1 MTKVRVT
8 EDAYWEGK
16 GFLTLGKI
24 YEVTNFQRNSN
35 SYSYYGGITTD
46 NGEYI
51 YENFTEPAYGYKYE
65 ILHEP
70 TEEPTKMEVDI
81 YNIDK
86 EWKYLTPEEKGALLL
101 HEFEGG
107 EIVWSAYG
115 STWEEGKIKG
125 KHNLFYRAKNPSIIR
140 NLYVYLNECD
150 YNLTKVGTVEM
161 VDGKPDMTT
170 FKPEET

>member
-1 MTKVRVT
+1 MTKVRVI
-8 EDAYWEGK
+8 EDAHWEGE
-16 GFLTLGKI
+16 GYLTVGKT
-24 YEVTNFQRNSN
+24 YEVTDFRRNST
-35 SYSYYGGITTD
+35 SDSYYGGITSD
-46 NGEYI
+46 SGEYI
-51 YENFTEPAYGYKYE
+51 YENFTEPAHGYRYE

-86 EWKYLTPEEKGALLL
+86 EWKDLTTEEKGALLL

-107 EIVWSAYG
+107 KIEWSAFG
-115 STWEEGKIKG
+115 TTWSEGGIEG
-125 KHNLFYRAKNPSIIR
+125 HHNLFYRAKKPSIIR
-140 NLYVYLNECD
+140 NLYVYLNEDD

>member
-1 MTKVRVT
+1 MTKVRVI
-8 EDAYWEGK
+8 EDAHWEGE
-16 GFLTLGKI
+16 GYLTVGKI
-24 YEVTNFQRNSN
+24 YEVTDFKRNSN

-46 NGEYI
+46 DGYYI
-51 YENFTEPAYGYKYE
+51 YENFSEPAHGYRYE
-65 ILHEP
+65 ILNEP

-86 EWKYLTPEEKGALLL
+86 EWKDLTPEEKGALLL

-107 EIVWSAYG
+107 KIVWSAFG
-115 STWEEGKIKG
+115 STWEEGEIEG
-125 KHNLFYRAKNPSIIR
+125 IHNLFYRAKKPPIIR
-140 NLYVYLNECD
+140 NLYVYLNEDD